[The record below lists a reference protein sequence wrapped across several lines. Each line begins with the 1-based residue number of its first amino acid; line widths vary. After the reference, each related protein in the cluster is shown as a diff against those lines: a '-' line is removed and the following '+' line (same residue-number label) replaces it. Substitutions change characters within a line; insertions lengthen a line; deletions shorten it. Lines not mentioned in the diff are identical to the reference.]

1 MEQAR
6 SRAPVRR
13 PYLLCGV
20 GCMPFA
26 GILYA
31 WSILKAPLAEAF
43 IRSVSQLALNFIPT
57 MRFFCARP
65 GSVWP
70 PISSAFVSV
79 FYGTKHFAM
88 NFSIANTMLIPTSF
102 TATLAGPW

>member
-65 GSVWP
+65 GSVWRACPTAARLPSP
-70 PISSAFVSV
+70 PLLSASFMGQSISR
-79 FYGTKHFAM
+79 
-88 NFSIANTMLIPTSF
+88 
-102 TATLAGPW
+102 

>member
-31 WSILKAPLAEAF
+31 WSILKAPLAQAF
-43 IRSVSQLALNFIPT
+43 IRSVSQLAGLSYG
-57 MRFFCARP
+57 C
-65 GSVWP
+65 SP